1 MKVAIVDDDQ
11 IFMNQLKTNLTHSFD
26 NIEIDTYRFFHDEIY
41 TKDYQCLFL
50 DVMLKEGES
59 FVFGEMMLNVN
70 PNITI
75 VYISSIDHFV
85 YQSYQ
90 QDTFFFIRKSNFDK
104 DYENFVKKYK
114 QLQLKENQT
123 LTLTIHN
130 MPIPLPQQ
138 DIVYIESMRN
148 QIIVYT
154 TSNSYIAYMTLK
166 DTYQKLDQ
174 NQFYKLNSHIIVN
187 LNYVIHV
194 NKDHLL
200 LTQNTSIPFT
210 RGSKKSFMNTYV
222 QYRRNHLWN
231 G

>member
-11 IFMNQLKTNLTHSFD
+11 VFMNQLKTNLTHTFN
-26 NIEIDTYRFFHDEIY
+26 NIEIDTYSFFHDEIY
-41 TKDYQCLFL
+41 IKDYQCLFL

-59 FVFGEMMLNVN
+59 FIFGEKMLKIN

-75 VYISSIDHFV
+75 IYISSIDHFV

-90 QDTFFFIRKSNFDK
+90 QNTFFFIRKSNFHE

-114 QLQLKENQT
+114 QLQYKENQT
-123 LTLTIHN
+123 FTLTVHN
-130 MPIPLPQQ
+130 MPITLPQQ

-148 QIIVYT
+148 QINVYT
-154 TSNSYIAYMTLK
+154 TSNSYTAYMTLK

-222 QYRRNHLWN
+222 QYRRKHLWN